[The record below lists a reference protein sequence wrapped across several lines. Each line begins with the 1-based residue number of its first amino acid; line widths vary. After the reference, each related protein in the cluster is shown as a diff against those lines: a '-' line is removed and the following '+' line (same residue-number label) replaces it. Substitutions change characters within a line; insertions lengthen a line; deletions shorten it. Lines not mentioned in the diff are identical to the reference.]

1 MPLRNKGGVKLEI
14 VEGNDSSNHTD
25 QSQKSLADIFK
36 ERRGLQRDDQT
47 DERPK
52 ERKPEKT
59 KEELA
64 LIRKQ
69 MMKARPTQQSN

>member
-14 VEGNDSSNHTD
+14 DEGNDTSNHTD

-36 ERRGLQRDDQT
+36 QRRGLQRYDQV

-69 MMKARPTQQSN
+69 MMKARPS

>member
-1 MPLRNKGGVKLEI
+1 MPIRNKGGVKLEI
-14 VEGNDSSNHTD
+14 VEGANDSSNPTD
-25 QSQKSLADIFK
+25 QSQKSLAEIFK
-36 ERRGLQRDDQT
+36 ERRGLQKETND

-69 MMKARPTQQSN
+69 MMKARPS

>member
-14 VEGNDSSNHTD
+14 VEGNDSSNPTD

-36 ERRGLQRDDQT
+36 ERRGIQKDT
-47 DERPK
+47 NDERPK

-69 MMKARPTQQSN
+69 MMKPRPS

>member
-14 VEGNDSSNHTD
+14 VEGNDSSNQTD
-25 QSQKSLADIFK
+25 QSQKSLAEIFK
-36 ERRGLQRDDQT
+36 QRRGLQREDQV

-52 ERKPEKT
+52 ERKHEKT

-69 MMKARPTQQSN
+69 MMKARPS

>member
-14 VEGNDSSNHTD
+14 VDGNDSSNPTD

-36 ERRGLQRDDQT
+36 ERRGIQNET
-47 DERPK
+47 NDERPK

-64 LIRKQ
+64 FIRKQ
-69 MMKARPTQQSN
+69 MMKARPSHQSN